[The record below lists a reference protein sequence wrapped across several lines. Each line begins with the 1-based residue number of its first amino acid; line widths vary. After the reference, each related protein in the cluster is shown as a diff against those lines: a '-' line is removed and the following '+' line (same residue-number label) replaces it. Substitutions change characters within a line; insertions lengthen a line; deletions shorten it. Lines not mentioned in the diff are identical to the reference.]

1 MVLKSLRKRMSDFED
16 TSGELI
22 QAEQLN
28 TFTVIEEFCVNCESM
43 TPHHID
49 ESENKENFSE
59 KDDEDITIITPM
71 SVLECVYCREEEESR
86 IDSI

>member
-1 MVLKSLRKRMSDFED
+1 MVLKLLRKAMSNYED
-16 TSGELI
+16 TNGELI

-28 TFTVIEEFCVNCESM
+28 TFTVVEEFCSICASM

-59 KDDEDITIITPM
+59 KDDEDITIITPI
-71 SVLECVYCREEEESR
+71 STLECVYCREEEESR